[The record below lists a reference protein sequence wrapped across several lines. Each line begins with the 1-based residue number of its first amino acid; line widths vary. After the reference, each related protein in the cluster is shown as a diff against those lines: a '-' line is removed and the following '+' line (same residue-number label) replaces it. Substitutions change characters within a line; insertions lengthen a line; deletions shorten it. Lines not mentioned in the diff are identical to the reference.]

1 MLALRVCVTV
11 ILPRVFANGKVYSI
25 DRNILRMDNFANI
38 CLAAIK
44 IVPSTP
50 SVRVIAQQTKPEFQ
64 LCYVLPI
71 PNALSNAVQ
80 YDEVSHQGSSISHHK
95 PVAHLSCISS
105 RVVTLVGKASFSSI
119 FSRCRIFCISTLL
132 SLVQPRPGSP
142 PSPATDLQCAPRPT
156 RKATPPYRRPHL
168 HDERARFG
176 EDLYKHVRRK
186 KWWVNGDQYHLHFQ
200 PKAGLMVNK
209 VTHKIILY
217 SHSSL
222 LYVCA

>member
-1 MLALRVCVTV
+1 VTV
-11 ILPRVFANGKVYSI
+11 TFPCVFADGKVYSI

-50 SVRVIAQQTKPEFQ
+50 SVRIIAQQTKPEFR

-105 RVVTLVGKASFSSI
+105 RVVTLVGKALFSSI
-119 FSRCRIFCISTLL
+119 FSRCRIFYISTLR

-142 PSPATDLQCAPRPT
+142 PSPATNLQCAPRPS
-156 RKATPPYRRPHL
+156 RKATALCRRAHL
-168 HDERARFG
+168 LDERARCG
-176 EDLYKHVRRK
+176 EE
-186 KWWVNGDQYHLHFQ
+186 
-200 PKAGLMVNK
+200 
-209 VTHKIILY
+209 
-217 SHSSL
+217 L
-222 LYVCA
+222 LLTSMSDARSGG